1 MRLSA
6 LGRAQHTVIGHK
18 TGQGDGIDVVFLD
31 PICEICAVDIM
42 DPDFAYGVGGTR
54 RSEMSQ
60 KVSDGQSAGIQRTW
74 IPPVSTSRRCETDT
88 HLLLWQVRGT
98 TDLVIED
105 EPLELRFG
113 HAVWIPAGTGHEV
126 TVQANAVM
134 LPLFFAASQTATSLV
149 ASHCVT
155 VDRELRTLLLA
166 YMTTLYPVLQQHE
179 LHTFCG

>member
-1 MRLSA
+1 M
-6 LGRAQHTVIGHK
+6 
-18 TGQGDGIDVVFLD
+18 
-31 PICEICAVDIM
+31 
-42 DPDFAYGVGGTR
+42 
-54 RSEMSQ
+54 
-60 KVSDGQSAGIQRTW
+60 
-74 IPPVSTSRRCETDT
+74 
-88 HLLLWQVRGT
+88 RGT

-155 VDRELRTLLLA
+155 VGRELRTLLLA
-166 YMTTLYPVLQQHE
+166 YMTTLYSVLQQHE